1 MTKLYKKNG
10 AVFIPSEVTIDDFL
24 EKEKLIKD
32 LEQKI
37 EIMKNCT
44 NCRYGSDCQQNDNS
58 ECSRCLYGL
67 NHCKNPKNKD
77 NAYRDFE
84 DVCEYWEIIR

>member
-24 EKEKLIKD
+24 EKEKLIKE

-58 ECSRCLYGL
+58 DCSRCLYGL
-67 NHCKNPKNKD
+67 NHC
-77 NAYRDFE
+77 
-84 DVCEYWEIIR
+84 ILIREGDSDWREPQVEE

>member
-24 EKEKLIKD
+24 EKEKLIKE

-44 NCRYGSDCQQNDNS
+44 N
-58 ECSRCLYGL
+58 
-67 NHCKNPKNKD
+67 
-77 NAYRDFE
+77 
-84 DVCEYWEIIR
+84 